1 MTTEITT
8 DEVVSPVVLQYNY
21 EEIYPEYEYEE
32 TLADKIRNTLED
44 ASEEFVDRY
53 IDEEA
58 FESWAESRA

>member
-58 FESWAESRA
+58 LESWAESRA